1 MKTKQVLE
9 MLGSL
14 KIRREI
20 YELLL
25 QKGQIT
31 SAQMRFYQTEEQK
44 DPYIRSRHEQLM
56 THMKEKNMKELRG
69 SVYSVLMFQ
78 TKSQSFNHPDAPFT
92 WTAHIP
98 GSLRDATLGT
108 LLSKALAR
116 LSVGQTLVIIHQL
129 CSGLQ
134 EMPTTPA
141 LTQVFVSRSA

>member
-78 TKSQSFNHPDAPFT
+78 TKSQALITQMHHLLGR
-92 WTAHIP
+92 HI
-98 GSLRDATLGT
+98 SLA
-108 LLSKALAR
+108 A
-116 LSVGQTLVIIHQL
+116 
-129 CSGLQ
+129 
-134 EMPTTPA
+134 
-141 LTQVFVSRSA
+141 